1 MRPDR
6 LSRQLKK
13 KLEVSKKQATAWKD
27 ECRLII
33 IKGQEKEDKFEAELA
48 HMRTDF
54 STMAKEMLEL
64 RASAPVRLEPDPLAM
79 MKCMTLE
86 RERDELRVLLKKSED
101 QLDTVRREVVT
112 LTLTASS
119 MDPEKYML
127 KSDLSELLKK
137 REAELLADMK
147 VQLLKGHAEMRRQT
161 AEAVEAAVSSQK
173 ADIVRLEGDC
183 RHCSSSLADD
193 YE

>member
-1 MRPDR
+1 MGA
-6 LSRQLKK
+6 S
-13 KLEVSKKQATAWKD
+13 EKQVAAWKD
-27 ECRLII
+27 ERRLII

-86 RERDELRVLLKKSED
+86 RERDELRVLLQKSED

-161 AEAVEAAVSSQK
+161 VEAVEAAVSNRK
-173 ADIVRLEGDC
+173 AESCL
-183 RHCSSSLADD
+183 S
-193 YE
+193 

>member
-1 MRPDR
+1 MTTEISTTTR
-6 LSRQLKK
+6 
-13 KLEVSKKQATAWKD
+13 
-27 ECRLII
+27 
-33 IKGQEKEDKFEAELA
+33 ELV
-48 HMRTDF
+48 
-54 STMAKEMLEL
+54 EL
-64 RASAPVRLEPDPLAM
+64 RASAPVRPEPDPFVML
-79 MKCMTLE
+79 KRETLE
-86 RERDELRVLLKKSED
+86 KERGELRVMLKKSED

-161 AEAVEAAVSSQK
+161 VEAVEAAVSNQK
-173 ADIVRLEGDC
+173 AEIVRLEGDC
-183 RHCSSSLADD
+183 RHFSSSLADAMNEVTTLRNKCED
-193 YE
+193 WEELGGR